1 MIVKMQ
7 KVTILVSD
15 KHSDD
20 ALRKLREFGVVHI
33 EHIQEPH
40 AHGIS
45 HLEKEIENVESALF
59 TIGGLG
65 LEQKSLSE
73 KSGEAD
79 VNLRVRETI
88 SLMRDKQS
96 QLLRAEELKKEAV
109 WFKEWG
115 DVSNSSL
122 EELKGVG
129 VFIKLYICSK
139 RLLKAASKDKSR
151 SLAAQ
156 AQDKIIQTLKEKEGN
171 VYLALISKLEGDS
184 LNLPEVEVP
193 DKSLHSLVKEQET
206 VGRKLK
212 DINKKL
218 ISLSQYADCFI
229 EHKKDLVKKLKFYQ
243 VKFGMGR
250 EEGFCYLE
258 GFCPRNQAASLKGI
272 AGRQGWGFLSRK
284 PEDSCNVP
292 TLLKNPKW
300 VEIIKPVFNF
310 MGTLPGYKEYDIS
323 FWFLLFFSLF
333 FAILIGDGG
342 YGLLFLAAALI
353 ARKKFKNTDNAPFFL
368 LYVLSIATIIWGAVT
383 GTWFGAEKIAQL
395 PFFNLFVVNKINSF
409 VSTNQ
414 GFMMY
419 LCFLLGVIH
428 LTIAHGIIAVKFI
441 NSLIALAQL
450 GWICIL
456 WGLFFIASKL
466 ILDKPLPTILPV
478 LLAAG
483 TGLVIL
489 FSNPQRNIFK
499 GWLTSLGDFPLKVI
513 SSFSDIVSYLRLFA
527 VGYATVAVAMT
538 FNHMAFAC
546 GFNSILRG
554 LITAVILFFGHTLN
568 IILGL
573 MAVIVHG
580 VRLNMLEFSG
590 HLNMEWSGREYR
602 PFRE

>member
-193 DKSLHSLVKEQET
+193 DKSLL
-206 VGRKLK
+206 
-212 DINKKL
+212 
-218 ISLSQYADCFI
+218 C
-229 EHKKDLVKKLKFYQ
+229 
-243 VKFGMGR
+243 
-250 EEGFCYLE
+250 
-258 GFCPRNQAASLKGI
+258 
-272 AGRQGWGFLSRK
+272 LSRIR
-284 PEDSCNVP
+284 
-292 TLLKNPKW
+292 
-300 VEIIKPVFNF
+300 EI
-310 MGTLPGYKEYDIS
+310 
-323 FWFLLFFSLF
+323 
-333 FAILIGDGG
+333 
-342 YGLLFLAAALI
+342 
-353 ARKKFKNTDNAPFFL
+353 
-368 LYVLSIATIIWGAVT
+368 
-383 GTWFGAEKIAQL
+383 
-395 PFFNLFVVNKINSF
+395 
-409 VSTNQ
+409 
-414 GFMMY
+414 
-419 LCFLLGVIH
+419 
-428 LTIAHGIIAVKFI
+428 
-441 NSLIALAQL
+441 
-450 GWICIL
+450 
-456 WGLFFIASKL
+456 
-466 ILDKPLPTILPV
+466 
-478 LLAAG
+478 
-483 TGLVIL
+483 
-489 FSNPQRNIFK
+489 
-499 GWLTSLGDFPLKVI
+499 
-513 SSFSDIVSYLRLFA
+513 
-527 VGYATVAVAMT
+527 
-538 FNHMAFAC
+538 
-546 GFNSILRG
+546 
-554 LITAVILFFGHTLN
+554 
-568 IILGL
+568 
-573 MAVIVHG
+573 
-580 VRLNMLEFSG
+580 
-590 HLNMEWSGREYR
+590 
-602 PFRE
+602 